1 MFSNFDRLDIPIKLP
16 ASHPQFLQGLDQ
28 LLELGLI
35 SDIEVKILCQNY
47 LTCKLTLQPQMAVP
61 QVQKATSENII
72 VPPVPVEALI
82 AVEDEPKPRQKAD
95 NALARVMRSL
105 VAELSVRWLLF
116 LGIFLVIMSSGLLA
130 ASQWQ
135 RFPAAGQYG
144 VLLGYTLSFFGVSF
158 WTGKQPNLK
167 LTTQALLIVALLL
180 VPVNFW
186 AIDEFSLWQNP
197 LSWIVI
203 VFAFLSLT
211 TITVVIANSKLFATN
226 FPNRNLRVLN
236 ILGLSYL
243 HLGWK
248 ISAFPLV
255 AIYIAMIGTSCLT
268 LYQRVLATKRGN
280 QQGFGLNLP
289 TSAIVY
295 ALGLLLSRAIFIN
308 HIDITLLGLAIGICG
323 WLVGYGNGEWSVE
336 SRELEIEGVEGVEK
350 HSLPTSP
357 TPYSLLPDP
366 YLLST
371 LLLSIGWVVSVLP
384 HPAQAL
390 AVTGLGLWVI
400 SQRLQRYSLKR
411 DFAAIFL
418 VGLQANLLI
427 WRLVPAVFQ
436 NKIVAI
442 ASQLTDSQNE
452 SWVLWSLGLFPYLLA
467 TVVFAE
473 YLRSSGKAS
482 LGKFGETIYLGF
494 GTALTTIALVSPGVR
509 SLNLLASTV
518 TLASIYQLRL
528 KNSST
533 PPHLIYLTHTTA
545 ILTFCSFINWQLPT
559 LRPEYWATILLAL
572 MVVEWLSSLGAGILR
587 LSAWYMGFALACI
600 SFALLWGNGYGY
612 SYLKQGHWGA
622 IWLVTPITL
631 TAIASRSTNTSHKIN
646 SLSAVVAL
654 GVAQLLTLPLPRTR
668 LVALGV
674 AAVLM
679 SINTGYL
686 QQEQYAVITIGFIL
700 AFIGFAFW
708 GGVPGLP
715 MLSVSGWFVVTAV
728 TILSL
733 WVTRRYLLR
742 KSVDEKSLPQIYAEA
757 ANKWAYVLLAGELL
771 ALTIHSV
778 LVYQSIAT
786 SGIFYI
792 LATAITLGAIL
803 FHSWHLPSNWSFYC
817 IGWCLELL
825 AAQSLAFGEKTII
838 RVAIANIALGL
849 ATQLFGE
856 FWRRKHRQE
865 KLPNSFHILPIIY
878 GAFSL
883 VLRSQTFAA
892 WTGLLT
898 FSAALIL
905 ISIGR
910 RHKDLKPLTYIGLVG
925 VSVSAYEMLFY
936 QMLQK
941 TGGAYGDGL
950 IAMSALGAGIMYA
963 YRILSPWLIRY
974 LQLTTLEIQVVANF
988 HWAWSSFL
996 LLAAIVSPIG
1006 INRFVGIG
1014 TGAFLV
1020 RYAIFQGR
1028 NSITPSSPPT
1038 PHSLLPTP
1046 SYSDIWVYL
1055 GLIQAACVSIFLQN
1069 LPIGRILSQQLLP
1082 WNGAI
1087 SCVVAYLLYILPWE
1101 RWGWSKQPWQNVAYI
1116 LPIFILWITWAHVHI
1131 LAIVITAGFYAFLAK
1146 ANQNFQFTYIT
1157 VILIDWALFRW
1168 FGNLRLT
1175 DGLWYVAPIGLSLL
1189 YVAQFGHQIKQPE
1202 FKPSRHFLRLLGSGL
1217 ICGFALIFHQDTAII
1232 PGILSLVT
1240 IFAGLAFRIRAF
1252 LYVGTGTFL
1261 ITGIYQLVI
1270 FSLRYPF
1277 LKWIVGLLVGIG
1289 LISIA
1294 ANFETRRE
1302 QVISLLRNTGGDF
1315 HEWE

>member
-16 ASHPQFLQGLDQ
+16 ASHPQFLEGLDR

-35 SDIEVKILCQNY
+35 SDIEVKFLCQNY
-47 LTCKLTLQPQMAVP
+47 LTCKLTLQPQMAVA
-61 QVQKATSENII
+61 QVQKAISEDII

-82 AVEDEPKPRQKAD
+82 AVDDKPQPRQKAD

-116 LGIFLVIMSSGLLA
+116 LGIFLVVMSSGLLA

-144 VLLGYTLSFFGVSF
+144 VLLTYTLSFFAVSF
-158 WTGKQPNLK
+158 WSGKQPNLK

-203 VFAFLSLT
+203 VFAFVSLT
-211 TITVVIANSKLFATN
+211 TITVLIANSKLFVTN
-226 FPNRNLRVLN
+226 LPNRNLRVLN

-248 ISAFPLV
+248 ISAFPLI
-255 AIYIAMIGTSCLT
+255 AIYIAIIGTSCLT
-268 LYQRVLATKRGN
+268 LYQKALVGTKQGN
-280 QQGFGLNLP
+280 QDEFSINLP
-289 TSAIVY
+289 ASTIVY

-323 WLVGYGNGEWSVE
+323 WLVGYGNGEWRVG
-336 SRELEIEGVEGVEK
+336 SREWGIEGVEKVEEIKK
-350 HSLPTSP
+350 HSLSTSP
-357 TPYSLLPDP
+357 TPYSLLPNP
-366 YLLST
+366 YLLGT
-371 LLLSIGWVVSVLP
+371 LLLCLGWVVSVLP

-390 AVTGLGLWVI
+390 AVSGLGLWVI
-400 SQRLQRYSLKR
+400 SQRLQLYSLKR

-418 VGLQANLLI
+418 VGLQANLLV
-427 WRLVPAVFQ
+427 WRLVPAGFQ

-442 ASQLTDSQNE
+442 ASQLTYSQNE
-452 SWVLWSLGLFPYLLA
+452 SWVLWSLGLFPYLVA
-467 TVVFAE
+467 TVAFAE
-473 YLRSSGKAS
+473 YLRSSGKAN

-494 GTALTTIALVSPGVR
+494 GTVLTTIALVSPGVR
-509 SLNLLASTV
+509 SLNLLASTI
-518 TLASIYQLRL
+518 TLASIYQFRL

-533 PPHLIYLTHTTA
+533 PPHLIYLTHITI
-545 ILTFCSFINWQLPT
+545 ILTLCSFINWQLPT
-559 LRPEYWATILLAL
+559 LRPEYWATILLIL
-572 MVVEWLSSLGAGILR
+572 MVVEWLFSLGAGIWR
-587 LSAWYMGFALACI
+587 RSAWYMGFPLACI
-600 SFALLWGNGYGY
+600 SFALLWGDGYGY
-612 SYLKQGHWGA
+612 FYLKQGHWGA
-622 IWLVTPITL
+622 IWLVTPMTL
-631 TAIASRSTNTSHKIN
+631 TAIASRSTNTSRKIN
-646 SLSAVVAL
+646 SLSAVLAL
-654 GVAQLLTLPLPRTR
+654 GVAQLLTLPLPKTR

-679 SINTGYL
+679 LINTGYL
-686 QQEQYAVITIGFIL
+686 QHEQYAVITIGFVL

-708 GGVPGLP
+708 EGVPGLP
-715 MLSVSGWFVVTAV
+715 MLSVSGWFVVGAV

-733 WVTRRYLLR
+733 WVTRRYLLH
-742 KSVDEKSLPQIYAEA
+742 KSVDEESLQEIYAEA
-757 ANKWAYVLLAGELL
+757 ANKWACVLLAGELL

-786 SGIFYI
+786 PGIFYI

-803 FHSWHLPSNWSFYC
+803 FHSWHLPRNWSFYC

-825 AAQSLAFGEKTII
+825 AAESLAFGEKTII

-849 ATQLFGE
+849 ATQIFGE

-898 FSAALIL
+898 LSVALIL
-905 ISIGR
+905 IGIGR

-963 YRILSPWLIRY
+963 YRILSPWLIKY
-974 LQLTTLEIQVVANF
+974 LQLTALEIRVVANF
-988 HWAWSSFL
+988 HWAWSSL
-996 LLAAIVSPIG
+996 LLLTAIVSPIG

-1014 TGAFLV
+1014 TGVFLV

-1038 PHSLLPTP
+1038 PS
-1046 SYSDIWVYL
+1046 SSDIWVYL
-1055 GLIQAACVSIFLQN
+1055 GIIEAACVSIFLQN
-1069 LPIGRILSQQLLP
+1069 LPIGRILTQQLLP
-1082 WNGAI
+1082 WNAAI
-1087 SCVVAYLLYILPWE
+1087 SCVAACLLYILPWE
-1101 RWGWSKQPWQNVAYI
+1101 RWGWSKKPWRNIAYI
-1116 LPIFILWITWAHVHI
+1116 LPIVILWITWAHVHI
-1131 LAIVITAGFYAFLAK
+1131 LALLITAGFYAFLAK

-1168 FGNLRLT
+1168 FGDLRLT

-1189 YVAQFGHQIKQPE
+1189 YVAQFGSQIKQPQL
-1202 FKPSRHFLRLLGSGL
+1202 KPSRHFLRLLGSGL
-1217 ICGFALIFHQDTAII
+1217 ICGFALVFHQDTAII

-1277 LKWIVGLLVGIG
+1277 LKWIIGLLVGII